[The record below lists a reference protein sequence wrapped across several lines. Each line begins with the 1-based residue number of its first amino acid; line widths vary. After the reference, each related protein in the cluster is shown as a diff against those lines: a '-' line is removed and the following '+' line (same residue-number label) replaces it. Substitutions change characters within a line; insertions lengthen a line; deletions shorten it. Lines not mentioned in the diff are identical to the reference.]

1 MLKDLLKK
9 ARLEKGLTQRE
20 LAQKLNKNFQV
31 YQRWETGL
39 YKPNLS
45 NLKLLSEVLDI
56 EFNALLDAYYE
67 S

>member
-20 LAQKLNKNFQV
+20 LAKLLNKNFQV

-39 YKPNLS
+39 YKPNLE

-56 EFNALLDAYYE
+56 DFNALLDAYLK